1 MRSRTEGT
9 AKPRAPLQCRIPCQA
24 CAASA
29 FFCRPGSGAQSVGRR
44 TVPSSKPTPRP
55 KSTRMPGLDCHEF
68 SSAPSHARMQTFG
81 GRCSC
86 TSSVRS
92 TQTASSQQHSPQYSP
107 RVRRPSNRRCSA
119 ARRGGTAPGRH
130 GHQTTPCRKPWRVRV
145 CRSTSRPAHPI
156 TELPP
161 ILSLNLDMS
170 ACLWRARKGMRSGPS
185 PSSLPRGAVAGVAA
199 APAPTGV
206 CATGRGV
213 AAPPLL
219 LVANIVLARVGLRG
233 GARNPH
239 WCDLDTPKVFR
250 RHGTNFRYRR
260 EPPSNF
266 HVCPLFGTPPTI
278 GAPGDLEKPP
288 KSASFCYEI

>member
-1 MRSRTEGT
+1 VRTRTEGT
-9 AKPRAPLQCRIPCQA
+9 AKPRAPLQSRILCQA

-29 FFCRPGSGAQSVGRR
+29 FFCRPGSGARSVGRR

-55 KSTRMPGLDCHEF
+55 KSTRMPRSGLPRVFVRALACT
-68 SSAPSHARMQTFG
+68 SMQTFG

-130 GHQTTPCRKPWRVRV
+130 GHQTTPCRKPWRARV

-170 ACLWRARKGMRSGPS
+170 ACLWRARKGMRSSPA

-199 APAPTGV
+199 APAPPGV

-219 LVANIVLARVGLRG
+219 LVANIVLFRVQGCEEG
-233 GARNPH
+233 
-239 WCDLDTPKVFR
+239 
-250 RHGTNFRYRR
+250 
-260 EPPSNF
+260 S
-266 HVCPLFGTPPTI
+266 
-278 GAPGDLEKPP
+278 
-288 KSASFCYEI
+288 KSAVAGFRHAESVLPPRY

>member
-1 MRSRTEGT
+1 VRSRTEGT

-55 KSTRMPGLDCHEF
+55 KSTHMPGLDCHEF

-219 LVANIVLARVGLRG
+219 LVANIRARGVGLRG

-250 RHGTNFRYRR
+250 RPGTNFRY
-260 EPPSNF
+260 SVNL
-266 HVCPLFGTPPTI
+266 PLTFTFVPFSGPRPQLGHRAI
-278 GAPGDLEKPP
+278 
-288 KSASFCYEI
+288 

>member
-1 MRSRTEGT
+1 
-9 AKPRAPLQCRIPCQA
+9 
-24 CAASA
+24 
-29 FFCRPGSGAQSVGRR
+29 
-44 TVPSSKPTPRP
+44 
-55 KSTRMPGLDCHEF
+55 
-68 SSAPSHARMQTFG
+68 MQTFG

-213 AAPPLL
+213 ASPPLL
-219 LVANIVLARVGLRG
+219 LVATIVLFRVQGCEEG
-233 GARNPH
+233 
-239 WCDLDTPKVFR
+239 
-250 RHGTNFRYRR
+250 
-260 EPPSNF
+260 S
-266 HVCPLFGTPPTI
+266 
-278 GAPGDLEKPP
+278 
-288 KSASFCYEI
+288 KSAVAGFRHAESVLPPRY

>member
-1 MRSRTEGT
+1 MRSVSLFLPPGLRSSVSRSPHGSE
-9 AKPRAPLQCRIPCQA
+9 QQPC
-24 CAASA
+24 
-29 FFCRPGSGAQSVGRR
+29 
-44 TVPSSKPTPRP
+44 P
-55 KSTRMPGLDCHEF
+55 KSTRMPRSGLPRVFVRALACT
-68 SSAPSHARMQTFG
+68 SMQTFG

-86 TSSVRS
+86 TSSVHVRS

-119 ARRGGTAPGRH
+119 ARRSGTATGRH
-130 GHQTTPCRKPWRVRV
+130 GHQTTPCRKPWRARV

-170 ACLWRARKGMRSGPS
+170 ACLWRARKGMRSGPA

-199 APAPTGV
+199 APAPPGV

-219 LVANIVLARVGLRG
+219 VANIVLFRV
-233 GARNPH
+233 
-239 WCDLDTPKVFR
+239 
-250 RHGTNFRYRR
+250 
-260 EPPSNF
+260 
-266 HVCPLFGTPPTI
+266 
-278 GAPGDLEKPP
+278 
-288 KSASFCYEI
+288 

>member
-1 MRSRTEGT
+1 MRTRTEGT
-9 AKPRAPLQCRIPCQA
+9 AKPRAPLQSRILCQA

-29 FFCRPGSGAQSVGRR
+29 FFCRPGSGARSVGRR
-44 TVPSSKPTPRP
+44 TVLSSNPTPLP
-55 KSTRMPGLDCHEF
+55 KSTRMPRSGLPRVFVRALACT
-68 SSAPSHARMQTFG
+68 SMQTFG

-130 GHQTTPCRKPWRVRV
+130 GHQTTPCRKPWRARV

-170 ACLWRARKGMRSGPS
+170 ACLWRGC
-185 PSSLPRGAVAGVAA
+185 AA
-199 APAPTGV
+199 ARRRRRCRAGLWLALRLRLPHRASARQAAASRHRRCCSSPTSCSFV
-206 CATGRGV
+206 CKVARRG
-213 AAPPLL
+213 
-219 LVANIVLARVGLRG
+219 
-233 GARNPH
+233 
-239 WCDLDTPKVFR
+239 
-250 RHGTNFRYRR
+250 
-260 EPPSNF
+260 S
-266 HVCPLFGTPPTI
+266 
-278 GAPGDLEKPP
+278 
-288 KSASFCYEI
+288 KSALVGFRHAESLSPPRY

>member
-1 MRSRTEGT
+1 MPRSGLPRVFVRT
-9 AKPRAPLQCRIPCQA
+9 LA
-24 CAASA
+24 CTS
-29 FFCRPGSGAQSVGRR
+29 
-44 TVPSSKPTPRP
+44 
-55 KSTRMPGLDCHEF
+55 
-68 SSAPSHARMQTFG
+68 MQTFG

-119 ARRGGTAPGRH
+119 ARRGGIAPGRH

-250 RHGTNFRYRR
+250 RLGTNFRYRR

-288 KSASFCYEI
+288 KSASFCYEGLHNSWS

>member
-1 MRSRTEGT
+1 
-9 AKPRAPLQCRIPCQA
+9 
-24 CAASA
+24 
-29 FFCRPGSGAQSVGRR
+29 
-44 TVPSSKPTPRP
+44 
-55 KSTRMPGLDCHEF
+55 
-68 SSAPSHARMQTFG
+68 MQTFG

-199 APAPTGV
+199 APAPLV
-206 CATGRGV
+206 SARPPAVSRLRRCCSSPPSCSFACKV
-213 AAPPLL
+213 A
-219 LVANIVLARVGLRG
+219 RR
-233 GARNPH
+233 ARNPQ
-239 WCDLDTPKVFR
+239 WRDLDTPKVFCR
-250 RHGTNFRYRR
+250 
-260 EPPSNF
+260 PVLP
-266 HVCPLFGTPPTI
+266 FGTT
-278 GAPGDLEKPP
+278 
-288 KSASFCYEI
+288 

>member
-1 MRSRTEGT
+1 VCQQCIDLGCANYGAEALPRSPHGSEQQ
-9 AKPRAPLQCRIPCQA
+9 ADAPPQEPRSGLPRVFVRALA
-24 CAASA
+24 CTS
-29 FFCRPGSGAQSVGRR
+29 
-44 TVPSSKPTPRP
+44 
-55 KSTRMPGLDCHEF
+55 
-68 SSAPSHARMQTFG
+68 MQTFG

-119 ARRGGTAPGRH
+119 ARRGGTAAGRH
-130 GHQTTPCRKPWRVRV
+130 GHQTTPCRKPWRARV

-170 ACLWRARKGMRSGPS
+170 ACLWRARKGMRSGPA

-199 APAPTGV
+199 APAPPGV

-219 LVANIVLARVGLRG
+219 LVANIVLFRVSRLRG
-233 GARNPH
+233 ALVG
-239 WCDLDTPKVFR
+239 FR
-250 RHGTNFRYRR
+250 HAESLSPPGTNFRYLPLTFAYVPISGRR
-260 EPPSNF
+260 PRLG
-266 HVCPLFGTPPTI
+266 HRAI
-278 GAPGDLEKPP
+278 
-288 KSASFCYEI
+288 